1 MKKLL
6 EIFFIVLVLMVA
18 NACLFL
24 FWWILTEPSNYLW
37 EPVSPERELIV
48 VSACSKIFW
57 TKYYT
62 WTIVMNLL
70 TFSFLFYY
78 FNKVVS
84 LSLSALAFLVYLISW
99 FFLDPYVAK
108 NYVIVFDSQQVSSS
122 FITEPIKQG
131 GTATG
136 AILSIRISDSNYAR
150 RYYAI
155 KALGEIRYT
164 AAAEQ
169 LGKILLNGKETEKIR
184 GACYISLKDMRSS
197 LSSKYLLLFSQL
209 VLKNEKDRQ
218 VIQRLE
224 KENAY

>member
-1 MKKLL
+1 
-6 EIFFIVLVLMVA
+6 
-18 NACLFL
+18 
-24 FWWILTEPSNYLW
+24 
-37 EPVSPERELIV
+37 
-48 VSACSKIFW
+48 
-57 TKYYT
+57 
-62 WTIVMNLL
+62 MNLL

-78 FNKVVS
+78 LNKVVS
-84 LSLSALAFLVYLISW
+84 LSLTLLAGIVYLISW
-99 FFLDPYVAK
+99 FFFDPYVAK
-108 NYVIVFDSQQVSSS
+108 NYVILFESQQVSPS

-131 GTATG
+131 GTMTG
-136 AILSIRISDSNYAR
+136 AILLEHIADSHYPH

-164 AAAEQ
+164 PASES

-184 GACYISLKDMRSS
+184 GACYISLKSIRSE
-197 LSSKYLLLFSQL
+197 LSRKYLLLFSQL

>member
-6 EIFFIVLVLMVA
+6 EIFFIVLVLLVA
-18 NACLFL
+18 NACLFF

-37 EPVSPERELIV
+37 ESVSTDREYKV
-48 VSACSKIFW
+48 MNACSKIFW
-57 TKYYT
+57 NRYYT
-62 WTIVMNLL
+62 WSLVINLL

-78 FNKVVS
+78 VNKVVS
-84 LSLSALAFLVYLISW
+84 LSLTALAGVVYLISW
-99 FFLDPYVAK
+99 FFFDPYVAK
-108 NYVIVFDSQQVSSS
+108 NYVIIFESQQVSNS
-122 FITEPIKQG
+122 FLTEPIKQG
-131 GTATG
+131 GTMTG
-136 AILSIRISDSNYAR
+136 SILLERIADSNYPR

-155 KALGEIRYT
+155 KALGEIRYSP
-164 AAAEQ
+164 AAEP

-184 GACYISLKDMRSS
+184 GASYIALKAIRSD
-197 LSSKYLLLFSQL
+197 LSRKYLLLFSQL